1 MEISY
6 MNSEQ
11 KSRYLM
17 KYWTFFLSSVIVYIE
32 MLKKQER
39 IIMIISLLHI
49 LLAGIILVL
58 IPVSAGNALVSVLK
72 LKKNIALLYVSGW
85 LLIWAVFQLVT
96 VPLVMKKVSFT
107 IAFIVLTILTAIF
120 CVYGICKR
128 NFKNS

>member
-1 MEISY
+1 
-6 MNSEQ
+6 
-11 KSRYLM
+11 M

-72 LKKNIALLYVSGW
+72 LKKNIALLYVSG
-85 LLIWAVFQLVT
+85 
-96 VPLVMKKVSFT
+96 
-107 IAFIVLTILTAIF
+107 
-120 CVYGICKR
+120 
-128 NFKNS
+128 